1 MYTAAKGT
9 VRFYT
14 IIMSR
19 CPSSPVC
26 VKVFKGADYIKALQE
41 TTKMTALESS
51 KNPYSFPEFDTV
63 AVDIP
68 EELIEA
74 IRSPQT

>member
-9 VRFYT
+9 VRFYA

-26 VKVFKGADYIKALQE
+26 VKVFKGSDYIKALQE

-51 KNPYSFPEFDTV
+51 KNPYNFPEFDTV
-63 AVDIP
+63 SIDIP
-68 EELIEA
+68 ENFLKEKE
-74 IRSPQT
+74 TT